1 MQKVTDCFYVSP
13 QIDVGSVHLA
23 KKEGFDLIICNRP
36 NNEENDQVD
45 YEVIEAEAVDQGLEF
60 HFVPVFLGNINLEA
74 IQKTRQLLSKKKKI
88 LAYCKTGTRS
98 ITLWACVQ
106 ASCKCPDKIFE
117 NVRAA
122 GYDLDYLREFLIDL
136 KPTS

>member
-36 NNEENDQVD
+36 NNEEHDQVD
-45 YEVIEAEAVDQGLEF
+45 YEVIKAEAVDQGLEF
-60 HFVPVFLGNINLEA
+60 HFVPICLGNINLEA

>member
-13 QIDVGSVHLA
+13 QIDVGSVHLS

-36 NNEENDQVD
+36 NNEEHDQVD

-60 HFVPVFLGNINLEA
+60 HFVPVFSGNINLEA
-74 IQKTRQLLSKKKKI
+74 IQKTRQLLSEKKKT
-88 LAYCKTGTRS
+88 LAYCKTGSRC
-98 ITLWACVQ
+98 ITMWACVQ
-106 ASCKCPDKIFE
+106 ASCKCPDKILK

-122 GYDLDYLREFLIDL
+122 GYDLDYLKEFLIDL

>member
-36 NNEENDQVD
+36 NNEEHDQVD

-60 HFVPVFLGNINLEA
+60 HFVPVFSGNINLEA
-74 IQKTRQLLSKKKKI
+74 IQKTRQLISEKKKT
-88 LAYCKTGTRS
+88 LAYCKTGSRC
-98 ITLWACVQ
+98 ITMWACVQ
-106 ASCKCPDKIFE
+106 ASCKCPDKILK

-122 GYDLDYLREFLIDL
+122 GYDLDYLKEFLIDL